1 MSFFND
7 AQKDALLTGRY
18 ICSKCGARMQFE
30 DEWEDILVCLEC
42 GHSVEL
48 ERYGMEDDEEYEAL
62 YPTREEVA
70 ENLTKI
76 ISKKGEGPDEGSFSF
91 LFGDAYEI
99 PF

>member
-48 ERYGMEDDEEYEAL
+48 EQYRMEDDEEYEAL
-62 YPTREEVA
+62 YPTREEVC
-70 ENLTKI
+70 
-76 ISKKGEGPDEGSFSF
+76 GEFDE
-91 LFGDAYEI
+91 D
-99 PF
+99 

>member
-30 DEWEDILVCLEC
+30 DEWEDILVCLKC

-48 ERYGMEDDEEYEAL
+48 EQYGMEDDEEYEAL
-62 YPTREEVA
+62 YPTREEVC
-70 ENLTKI
+70 
-76 ISKKGEGPDEGSFSF
+76 GEFDE
-91 LFGDAYEI
+91 D
-99 PF
+99 

>member
-48 ERYGMEDDEEYEAL
+48 ERCGMEDDEEYEAL
-62 YPTREEVA
+62 YPTREEVC
-70 ENLTKI
+70 
-76 ISKKGEGPDEGSFSF
+76 GEFDE
-91 LFGDAYEI
+91 D
-99 PF
+99 

>member
-42 GHSVEL
+42 GHSVES

-62 YPTREEVA
+62 YPTREEVC
-70 ENLTKI
+70 
-76 ISKKGEGPDEGSFSF
+76 GEFDE
-91 LFGDAYEI
+91 D
-99 PF
+99 

>member
-62 YPTREEVA
+62 YPTREEVCGEFDEDQIRLLA
-70 ENLTKI
+70 
-76 ISKKGEGPDEGSFSF
+76 KGRGS
-91 LFGDAYEI
+91 
-99 PF
+99 

>member
-42 GHSVEL
+42 GHSAEL

-62 YPTREEVA
+62 YPAREEVA

-76 ISKKGEGPDEGSFSF
+76 K
-91 LFGDAYEI
+91 
-99 PF
+99 

>member
-7 AQKDALLTGRY
+7 AQKDTLLTGRY

-48 ERYGMEDDEEYEAL
+48 EQYGMEDDEEYEAL
-62 YPTREEVA
+62 YHTREEVC
-70 ENLTKI
+70 
-76 ISKKGEGPDEGSFSF
+76 GEFDE
-91 LFGDAYEI
+91 D
-99 PF
+99 